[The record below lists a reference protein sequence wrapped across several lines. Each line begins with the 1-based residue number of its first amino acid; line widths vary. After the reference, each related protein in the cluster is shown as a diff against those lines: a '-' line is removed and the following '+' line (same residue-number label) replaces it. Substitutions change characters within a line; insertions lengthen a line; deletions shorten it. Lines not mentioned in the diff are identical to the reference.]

1 MVRKGWPWLQTAIC
15 NTNGNN
21 VLVYSPSHAQL
32 AAKTI
37 SDPALAPTAVAFDSS
52 GNLAIANAGNN
63 TIVEYTPAG
72 NPSTVIMDLSHSQLL
87 LTRSTTSG

>member
-1 MVRKGWPWLQTAIC
+1 LYGA

-37 SDPALAPTAVAFDSS
+37 SNQILAPTAVAFDSS
-52 GNLAIANAGNN
+52 GNLTIAKGGNN
-63 TIVEYTPAG
+63 TIEEYTPAG
-72 NPSTVIMDLSHSQLL
+72 NPSTVIMDSLL
-87 LTRSTTSG
+87 AIRDCF